1 MPRLGQ
7 GTAQP
12 RHGAPC
18 SGRRGAL
25 TRTRTR
31 NLTLSLSL
39 SLSLSLT
46 LTITLTLTLTI
57 TLTLTLTLT
66 LTPDEAGARRAFR
79 RALAIHPDY
88 PDALYWLGRLA
99 LQRGE
104 LAQAEALLGAAL
116 ERNAV
121 HPEAH
126 LFALTL
132 TLNPNPNPKP

>member
-31 NLTLSLSL
+31 NL

-46 LTITLTLTLTI
+46 LTRP
-57 TLTLTLTLT
+57 LTLTLT

>member
-39 SLSLSLT
+39 SLT
-46 LTITLTLTLTI
+46 LTI
-57 TLTLTLTLT
+57 TLTLTLT

>member
-46 LTITLTLTLTI
+46 LTI
-57 TLTLTLTLT
+57 TLTLTLT